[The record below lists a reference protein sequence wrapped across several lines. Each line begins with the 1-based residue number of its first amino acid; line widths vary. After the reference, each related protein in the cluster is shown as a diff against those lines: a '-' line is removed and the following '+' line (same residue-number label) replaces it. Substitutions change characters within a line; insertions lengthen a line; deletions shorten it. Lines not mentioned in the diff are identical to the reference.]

1 MKKLWRRFNNLN
13 IRIKLMLI
21 YTVIGILPVMG
32 LFTFS
37 YIQIRSMLYRQ
48 EENNIRGYMVQ
59 AASTLESEIAVY
71 NNLSDYITFDQGLAQ
86 ITSAE
91 YKSVYEQYEQ
101 ISTQLDPMLRSLMY
115 FHKEVRQVTIY
126 SENCTVPHDT
136 SLAALD
142 DVKEEP
148 WYEMAMGSTEVVWY
162 ADEEH
167 KKVVSVRRM
176 PLLEQMG
183 SRGLLYIEVDYD
195 TMFEPFEQIPRTN
208 CRLMVNDKNGT
219 ELYAKGSMFIE
230 EDSDRVY
237 FEEPVGR
244 AGWTVRFYQPE
255 KVFDT
260 TLGPITNMAILTT
273 CLCII
278 GALIGFAVITMS
290 VTRRIRRLTEQM
302 IEVENG
308 NLQFEAKDDSRDEIG
323 VLTRGFQKMLNRLQV
338 LITEVYGS
346 KLAQKEYEI
355 KALQNQIN
363 PHFLY
368 NTLSMI
374 NWKAIEAGEKDISK
388 ITLALSTFYRTA
400 LNKGKNTLKLRDE
413 ISNIRSYLEIQ
424 KMMHDDSFDVEIDVS
439 DEIMECESLN
449 LILQPLVENA
459 IEHGID
465 MLTERRGK
473 ISLLGRLVD
482 ECVVLSVEDNGPGMD
497 KELAATIVT
506 QESKGYGVRNVNE
519 RIRLY
524 YGDAYEV
531 KITSEIEKGTV
542 CVLCFPAKIVK
553 NNKKSL
559 LGKKDFREISYQKE
573 I

>member
-1 MKKLWRRFNNLN
+1 MKKLWKRFNNLN

-21 YTVIGILPVMG
+21 YIAIGILPVMG

-37 YIQIRSMLYRQ
+37 YIQIRTMLYRQ
-48 EENNIRGYMVQ
+48 EESNIRGYMVQ
-59 AASTLESEIAVY
+59 AASSLEGELAVY
-71 NNLSDYITFDQGLAQ
+71 NNLSDYIAFDQGLAQ
-86 ITSAE
+86 ITGAD

-101 ISTQLDPMLRSLMY
+101 ISTQLDPMLHSLMY
-115 FHKEVRQVTIY
+115 FHKEVLQVTLY
-126 SENCTVPHDT
+126 SENCAVPHDT
-136 SLAALD
+136 SLAALE
-142 DVKEEP
+142 DVMDEP
-148 WYEMAMGSTEVVWY
+148 WYETAMESTAIVWY
-162 ADEEH
+162 VDEAH
-167 KKVVSVRRM
+167 KKVISVRRM

-183 SRGLLYIEVDYD
+183 TKGLLYIEVDYN

-208 CRLMVNDKNGT
+208 CHLSVNDKNGM
-219 ELYAKGSMFIE
+219 ELYGKGNMIIDA
-230 EDSDRVY
+230 DSDNIY
-237 FEEPVGR
+237 FEEPVGM

-278 GALIGFAVITMS
+278 GALIGFVVITMS
-290 VTRRIRRLTEQM
+290 VTRRIRRLMDQM
-302 IEVENG
+302 LEVESG
-308 NLQFEAKDDSRDEIG
+308 NLQFEAEDDSKDEIG
-323 VLTRGFQKMLNRLQV
+323 VLTRGFHKMLKRLQI

-346 KLAQKEYEI
+346 KIAQKEYEM
-355 KALQNQIN
+355 KALQSQIN

-400 LNKGKNTLKLRDE
+400 LNKGKNILKLRDE

-424 KMMHDDSFDVEIDVS
+424 QMMHDDSFDVEIDMS
-439 DEIMECESLN
+439 DDIMECDSLN

-465 MLTERRGK
+465 MLSDRRGK
-473 ISLLGRLVD
+473 ITLCGRMEND
-482 ECVVLSVEDNGPGMD
+482 CVVLRVEDNGPGMD
-497 KELAATIVT
+497 EEMARKIVT
-506 QESKGYGVRNVNE
+506 RESKGYGVRNVNE

-524 YGDAYEV
+524 YGDEYEV
-531 KITSEIEKGTV
+531 KILSEVGNGTV
-542 CVLCFPAKIVK
+542 CVVRFPAKIVK
-553 NNKKSL
+553 NDKNSL
-559 LGKKDFREISYQKE
+559 FGERDFEKINYQK
-573 I
+573 